1 MCGVG
6 DWSRPLLP
14 ANIYGHDHGL
24 DVGWTDVD
32 VVIVMYN
39 FTVVEVG
46 DVVVDVDCDGSTTL
60 TFIASNGQTNVF
72 ITESVV
78 YLRRTPFQAW
88 IKK

>member
-1 MCGVG
+1 MLEIGEIRCVV
-6 DWSRPLLP
+6 L
-14 ANIYGHDHGL
+14 
-24 DVGWTDVD
+24 
-32 VVIVMYN
+32 VIVPGLFFPLIFMVTITGWMLDAMYN

>member
-1 MCGVG
+1 MEIRCVVLVIDPGLFF
-6 DWSRPLLP
+6 PL
-14 ANIYGHDHGL
+14 IFMVTITGWML
-24 DVGWTDVD
+24 DA
-32 VVIVMYN
+32 MYN

>member
-1 MCGVG
+1 MVTITG
-6 DWSRPLLP
+6 WM
-14 ANIYGHDHGL
+14 L
-24 DVGWTDVD
+24 DA
-32 VVIVMYN
+32 MYN

-46 DVVVDVDCDGSTTL
+46 DVVVDVDGDGSTTL

-72 ITESVV
+72 ITESVF

>member
-6 DWSRPLLP
+6 DCSRPLLP

-46 DVVVDVDCDGSTTL
+46 DVVVDVM
-60 TFIASNGQTNVF
+60 
-72 ITESVV
+72 
-78 YLRRTPFQAW
+78 
-88 IKK
+88 